1 MLLKKKSAAITLALT
16 IILAVASCYYYF
28 AVYNSVREFS
38 FPATYKG
45 YSSARALFS
54 GAELVVIGSPIQDFE
69 DREVLI
75 GKDSLG
81 GLMYIVTST
90 ELQVEEL
97 LKGPKEDAIDL
108 AVIEPS
114 GIRQTYSGKEKITSE
129 GYTEMKKGSKYV
141 IFLKKNTSGQYSVI
155 NMQAG
160 KFNLDGTDAD
170 DAKGSSS
177 KSRIMTELKAD
188 FSQEL
193 K

>member
-1 MLLKKKSAAITLALT
+1 
-16 IILAVASCYYYF
+16 
-28 AVYNSVREFS
+28 
-38 FPATYKG
+38 
-45 YSSARALFS
+45 
-54 GAELVVIGSPIQDFE
+54 
-69 DREVLI
+69 
-75 GKDSLG
+75 
-81 GLMYIVTST
+81 
-90 ELQVEEL
+90 
-97 LKGPKEDAIDL
+97 
-108 AVIEPS
+108 
-114 GIRQTYSGKEKITSE
+114 
-129 GYTEMKKGSKYV
+129 MKKGSKYV